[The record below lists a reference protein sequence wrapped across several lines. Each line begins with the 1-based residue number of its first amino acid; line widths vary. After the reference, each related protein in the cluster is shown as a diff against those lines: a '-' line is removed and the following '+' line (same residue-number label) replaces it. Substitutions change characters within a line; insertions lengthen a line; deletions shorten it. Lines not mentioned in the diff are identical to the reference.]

1 MQQEHSSKIV
11 SGKKIASLIK
21 EEVKL
26 DVKDLIEQLN
36 RKPRIV
42 SLISGDNAEARL
54 YLKLR
59 NQACDEV
66 GIKTTQREYSLD
78 VTEETL
84 IEDIIELNTDPSV
97 DGILVQLPLPEQ
109 VSHQPIFSHIAPE
122 KDVEGFSP
130 YNLGRL
136 MYDDSFLVPC
146 TPLAVM
152 HILFYH
158 RIALPGSHVVI
169 VNHSTVVG
177 KPLALLCLQ
186 RNATVS
192 VAHVFTPDLK
202 KITRK
207 ADVLVTAAGIPKLIT
222 EQHVKDDAVV
232 IDVSIVKT
240 DKGITGD
247 VDFESVKKKTQLITP
262 VPGGVGPVTIASALQ
277 NMVKTSLNSVCGDEV
292 Y

>member
-1 MQQEHSSKIV
+1 M
-11 SGKKIASLIK
+11 IK

-26 DVKDLIEQLN
+26 DGKNLTEQLN

-42 SLISGDNAEARL
+42 SLIAGNNAEARL

-59 NQACDEV
+59 NTACDEV
-66 GIKTTQREYSLD
+66 GIQTIQREYSLD
-78 VTEETL
+78 VIEKDL

-97 DGILVQLPLPEQ
+97 DGILVQLPLPER
-109 VSHQPIFSHIAPE
+109 VSPQSIFYHISPE
-122 KDVEGFSP
+122 KDVEGFNP
-130 YNLGRL
+130 FNLGQL
-136 MYDDSFLVPC
+136 MYNDSSLVPC

-158 RIALPGSHVVI
+158 RIALQGSHVVI

-186 RNATVS
+186 QNATVS
-192 VAHVFTPDLK
+192 VAHVFTTDLK
-202 KITRK
+202 QITRK

-240 DKGITGD
+240 DNGITGD

-277 NMVKTSLNSVCGDEV
+277 NMVKTSLNSICGDDV
-292 Y
+292 F